1 VNFGVAELRNNIADV
16 LNVVIYQGERVI
28 LERRG
33 KEVAAI
39 VSLEDLA
46 VLQAIEDRGDVKVAR
61 QRIAELKRQQK
72 KPLSLNEIK
81 EQLEL

>member
-1 VNFGVAELRNNIADV
+1 MNFGVAELRNNIADV